1 MDTALLISN
10 LVKGY
15 NMFNLFNNKNNNK
28 VLLVILI
35 VSFLASS
42 LGASTKEKS
51 IEYWDKEFRNL
62 SIQERSALIKTFVKA
77 IPYDLSYTLTAIH
90 FKETYGDRYFFN
102 INSATNVDVG
112 SFQINSA
119 EYLRRQNLKINKWNT
134 ARAMEELR
142 DYDLNF
148 SQAILTMDSCLKK
161 SKGDWRKA
169 WGYYNQWSNG
179 GNKAYSKDIYNIIQ
193 VLKKYFSTELY
204 NKHRAEYKE

>member
-1 MDTALLISN
+1 MFNNTKSNKNKFLLI
-10 LVKGY
+10 
-15 NMFNLFNNKNNNK
+15 
-28 VLLVILI
+28 ILI

-42 LGASTKEKS
+42 LGASTKAKS
-51 IEYWDKEFRNL
+51 IEYWNKEFLNL

-77 IPYDLSYTLTAIH
+77 IPYDLSYTFTAIH
-90 FKETYGDRYFFN
+90 FKETYGDRYLFN

-119 EYLRRQNLKINKWNT
+119 EYLRRQGLKINKWNT

-148 SQAILTMDSCLKK
+148 SQAVLTINSCLKK

-169 WGYYNQWSNG
+169 WGYYNQWTNG
-179 GNKAYSKDIYNIIQ
+179 GNKAYSEDIYNIIQ
-193 VLKKYFSTELY
+193 VLKKYISNSLYTEH
-204 NKHRAEYKE
+204 KKKYKRFK